1 MAAFSYTGMAKFTRF
16 DGSEEFKFIDY
27 SGNGGYLSVWNKGEE
42 EPFYIGTIHDY
53 PCQEINFPIYGISTD
68 AF

>member
-27 SGNGGYLSVWNKGEE
+27 VAHRDCLSVWNKGEE
-42 EPFYIGTIHDY
+42 KPFYTGTIRDY
-53 PCQEINFPIYGISTD
+53 PCQEINFPIYGIPTD